1 VSSETPRERS
11 FLGNVNIVMLTYA
24 ADGLLALATGALVA
38 RALGADG
45 RGAYALFVVSAA
57 FGQLLLGMGIGNAAL
72 YYLNKREL
80 GVRAVLGAVHAVVLG
95 AVAVTAGLVA
105 VIAPVDAN
113 FGSIGGH
120 EIGFTGESIFGAG
133 ISPWLLVAAV
143 PLLMY
148 MSLLKLLLQALN
160 RFIDLGI
167 ATVGQQ
173 AALLGLVAVAF
184 AAGDP
189 DATDVVLFL
198 LAASGASALYSLLRI
213 GLSNV
218 DLAWLVRPR
227 VDVIGRLARWGV
239 QGEIGN
245 VLQLANYRLD
255 QYIVRDFVSLT
266 AVGVYAVGT
275 SMTEA
280 VFILSN
286 AVALVLLPRLTSADS
301 AEAARLAPVASR
313 NTMLVAAAG
322 SLALAAVAPV
332 LIPAVFGEAFEDS
345 VEALWLLLPG
355 TVALAGSKVLT
366 SYIFSQGR
374 PLVNT
379 GITAVSLVV
388 TIVAD
393 LALIPRYGVNGAATA
408 SSIAY
413 FAHFAA
419 ALFAYS
425 RISGNRPFDAVAPRR
440 EDAALYLDAARN
452 VLSRRPGAAR
462 VEAGS
467 GTGARP

>member
-1 VSSETPRERS
+1 
-11 FLGNVNIVMLTYA
+11 MLTYA

-80 GVRAVLGAVHAVVLG
+80 GVRDVLGAVHAVVLG
-95 AVAVTAGLVA
+95 AVAITAALVA
-105 VIAPVDAN
+105 VIAPIDAN

-173 AALLGLVAVAF
+173 AALLGLIAVAF

-189 DATDVVLFL
+189 GATDVVLFL

-218 DLAWLVRPR
+218 DLAWFVRPR
-227 VDVIGRLARWGV
+227 FDILGRLARWGV

-266 AVGVYAVGT
+266 AVGIYAVGT

-332 LIPAVFGEAFEDS
+332 LIPAVFGDAFEDS

-393 LALIPRYGVNGAATA
+393 LALIPRFGVNGAATA

-413 FAHFAA
+413 LAHFAA

-452 VLSRRPGAAR
+452 VLARRPGAGR
-462 VEAGS
+462 IEAGTE
-467 GTGARP
+467 TGARP

>member
-1 VSSETPRERS
+1 MSPEEPRERS
-11 FLGNVNIVMLTYA
+11 FIGNVNIVMLTYA
-24 ADGLLALATGALVA
+24 ADGLLALATGALIA
-38 RALGADG
+38 RALGTDG

-57 FGQLLLGMGIGNAAL
+57 FGQLILGLGIGNAAL
-72 YYLNKREL
+72 YHLNKRQL
-80 GVRAVLGAVHAVVLG
+80 RLRDVLGAVHAVVL
-95 AVAVTAGLVA
+95 ASAAVTAAAVA
-105 VIAPVDAN
+105 IIAPVDAN
-113 FGSIGGH
+113 IGSIGGR
-120 EIGFTGESIFGAG
+120 EIGFTGASIFGAG

-143 PLLMY
+143 PVLLY

-160 RFIDLGI
+160 RFIDLGV

-173 AALLGLVAVAF
+173 AALLALIALTF
-184 AAGDP
+184 ALGDP
-189 DATDVVLFL
+189 DATDIVLFL
-198 LAASGASALYSLLRI
+198 LGASGVTAAYALVRI
-213 GLSNV
+213 GLSHV
-218 DLAWLVRPR
+218 DLAWLARPR
-227 VDVIGRLARWGV
+227 IDVIVRLARWGV
-239 QGEIGN
+239 QGELGN

-255 QYIVRDFVSLT
+255 QYIVRDFVSLA

-286 AVALVLLPRLTSADS
+286 AVALVLLPRLTAVEA
-301 AEAARLAPVASR
+301 AEAARLAPVACR
-313 NTMLVAAAG
+313 NTVFVAAGGA
-322 SLALAAVAPV
+322 LALAAVAPV
-332 LIPAVFGEAFEDS
+332 LIPAVFGDAFRDS

-393 LALIPRYGVNGAATA
+393 LALIPRFGVNGAAGA
-408 SSIAY
+408 SSLAY
-413 FAHFAA
+413 AAHFAA

-425 RISGNRPFDAVAPRR
+425 RISGNAPLAAIVPRR
-440 EDAALYLDAARN
+440 EDATLYIDAARKY
-452 VLSRRPGAAR
+452 LSRASRTR
-462 VEAGS
+462 SISAGS
-467 GTGARP
+467 ETSARP